1 MPETPDT
8 SLHRARRWA
17 AAAALAG
24 ALLGCA
30 PSDGPPGVSR
40 VTLALGAGLGPIDT
54 LELRAGERVE
64 RFGLPLPGTLTLPV
78 VAGTRVDL
86 EVLATADARPYWRG
100 EATLSPLLPGELARV
115 DVPLHAAAEVRL
127 SALPDGARLRAV
139 RGANRWTLPPAADR
153 GVIGAVPAGDVRIE
167 RALGERW
174 VPVLCADVAQG
185 ETLQAALS
193 PVPGEETCN
202 GLDDDCDGL
211 DDDGVTNACGACG
224 DVPAETCNGLDDDCD
239 GLVDDGVANACGAC
253 GDVPAETCNG
263 VDDDCD
269 GLVDDGVTNACGA
282 CGDVPAETC
291 NSLDDD
297 CDGLVDDGVTNACGA
312 CGDVPAETCNGLDD
326 DCDGV
331 LDEVA
336 GLARFEAG
344 GEAAQ
349 VAVGAGFALVSGVG
363 GDTRQRVVTLADGGI
378 EAVVPPVD
386 GPVAAALWT
395 PQGFVSVHLV
405 AGALVATR
413 LDPRVRP
420 LEPTVHPLGL
430 TGRAPRIAKVPW
442 GFAIAYI
449 DDAERAVLLTLDE
462 AFAPFSGRHVVAPP
476 PVAGAADASIWDIAT
491 VGSLVGVILSTAD
504 GVALHVF
511 EAADFSPIPIAPPEA
526 PEGTYHRPLGTGGG
540 VHLSAL
546 GERFAAAWRESPAG
560 PARLVFVDV
569 KPAAVTEVALPE
581 AWAAEITP
589 TDLMS
594 VTADAVVLAAER
606 GRDAAGSVL
615 IRVAAQPEGGLGS
628 RLMDGVR
635 APRLGLEEDATVWV
649 LRVEGAPP
657 SDETLDLV
665 EATELCP

>member
-1 MPETPDT
+1 
-8 SLHRARRWA
+8 
-17 AAAALAG
+17 
-24 ALLGCA
+24 
-30 PSDGPPGVSR
+30 
-40 VTLALGAGLGPIDT
+40 
-54 LELRAGERVE
+54 
-64 RFGLPLPGTLTLPV
+64 
-78 VAGTRVDL
+78 
-86 EVLATADARPYWRG
+86 
-100 EATLSPLLPGELARV
+100 
-115 DVPLHAAAEVRL
+115 
-127 SALPDGARLRAV
+127 
-139 RGANRWTLPPAADR
+139 
-153 GVIGAVPAGDVRIE
+153 
-167 RALGERW
+167 
-174 VPVLCADVAQG
+174 
-185 ETLQAALS
+185 
-193 PVPGEETCN
+193 
-202 GLDDDCDGL
+202 
-211 DDDGVTNACGACG
+211 
-224 DVPAETCNGLDDDCD
+224 
-239 GLVDDGVANACGAC
+239 
-253 GDVPAETCNG
+253 
-263 VDDDCD
+263 
-269 GLVDDGVTNACGA
+269 
-282 CGDVPAETC
+282 
-291 NSLDDD
+291 
-297 CDGLVDDGVTNACGA
+297 
-312 CGDVPAETCNGLDD
+312 VPAETCNGLDD

-386 GPVAAALWT
+386 GPVVAALWT

-405 AGALVATR
+405 EGALVATR

-462 AFAPFSGRHVVAPP
+462 AFAPFSGRHVVATP

-491 VGSLVGVILSTAD
+491 VGSLVGVALSTAN

-511 EAADFSPIPIAPPEA
+511 ESTDFSPIPIAPPEA
-526 PEGTYHRPLGTGGG
+526 PEGTYHRPLGTGGA
-540 VHLSAL
+540 VHLAAL
-546 GERFAAAWRESPAG
+546 GERFAAAWRESAAG

-594 VTADAVVLAAER
+594 LTADAVVLAAER

-657 SDETLDLV
+657 AGEMLDLV